1 MRHTLLSKRGLA
13 CALTLCAG
21 IGCPWSIAQA
31 DPYEAKI
38 YGVTVWDGGTC
49 TGSTRNSWD
58 DMARGWYNEI
68 TSSSWYYKKAN
79 ITNGNIVSYKFSDRS
94 LVSWGDDTPYV
105 DDADAA
111 LLFWHGSESGNIYR
125 GSMRLPNPND
135 NACRLFQ
142 DDMELGDSDL
152 EFLVLS
158 SCQSMDDNQWS
169 RWWQSFDGLHQVD
182 GFHGLMWISSGYV
195 GDYEDFAD
203 DAFDDNIADAWLD
216 NLYRPNI
223 SGSSDQCPVAYGVGN
238 GSTDLWNRM
247 NNERYNNVFSDP
259 VTFTRWGA
267 TFIRGCDP
275 ASETVI
281 NSDRSS

>member
-158 SCQSMDDNQWS
+158 SCQSMDDNQ
-169 RWWQSFDGLHQVD
+169 
-182 GFHGLMWISSGYV
+182 
-195 GDYEDFAD
+195 
-203 DAFDDNIADAWLD
+203 
-216 NLYRPNI
+216 
-223 SGSSDQCPVAYGVGN
+223 
-238 GSTDLWNRM
+238 
-247 NNERYNNVFSDP
+247 
-259 VTFTRWGA
+259 
-267 TFIRGCDP
+267 
-275 ASETVI
+275 
-281 NSDRSS
+281 

>member
-1 MRHTLLSKRGLA
+1 
-13 CALTLCAG
+13 
-21 IGCPWSIAQA
+21 
-31 DPYEAKI
+31 
-38 YGVTVWDGGTC
+38 
-49 TGSTRNSWD
+49 
-58 DMARGWYNEI
+58 
-68 TSSSWYYKKAN
+68 
-79 ITNGNIVSYKFSDRS
+79 
-94 LVSWGDDTPYV
+94 
-105 DDADAA
+105 
-111 LLFWHGSESGNIYR
+111 
-125 GSMRLPNPND
+125 
-135 NACRLFQ
+135 
-142 DDMELGDSDL
+142 
-152 EFLVLS
+152 
-158 SCQSMDDNQWS
+158 
-169 RWWQSFDGLHQVD
+169 
-182 GFHGLMWISSGYV
+182 MWISSGYV